1 MSAGATSGRPRIR
14 VLIADDA
21 LESRHLLSSL
31 VASDPALEV
40 MASVADGAAAVRFVA
55 RTPPD
60 VVLMGLAMP
69 GLDGFEATRQIME
82 ATPVPIV
89 ICSDAHDSGEVSAAF
104 RAMEAGAL
112 SCVRKPRAGGS
123 DDFDATCA
131 RLVEM
136 LKLMSEVKVVRRW
149 PRGRRDAAH
158 SGARPRTG
166 GAEGEIQVVGIGAST
181 GGPPVIQAILGALPK
196 GFPLPILVVQHIA
209 KGFLAGLA
217 DWLSQTSGLRV
228 VVASHGARP
237 LPGQV
242 YLAPDDFHMGVA
254 PEGHIFLSREAPVN
268 AVRPS
273 VSFLFRTLAEAC
285 GPAAVG
291 VLLSGMGKD
300 GSAELKLMRDAGAI
314 TVVQD
319 AASCVVNGMPGE
331 AVAQRAAMHVLAPEK
346 IAELLVGLARRRQA
360 T

>member
-1 MSAGATSGRPRIR
+1 MSAAATSERRRIR

-31 VASDPALEV
+31 VSDDPALEV
-40 MASVADGAAAVRFVA
+40 MASVADGAAAVRFEA
-55 RTPPD
+55 RPPPD
-60 VVLMGLAMP
+60 VVLMDLAMP

-89 ICSDAHDSGEVSAAF
+89 ICSDAHDSDEVGAAF
-104 RAMEAGAL
+104 RAIEAGAL
-112 SCVRKPRAGGS
+112 SCVRKPRAGGG
-123 DDFDATCA
+123 DDDATRA

-149 PRGRRDAAH
+149 PRARRDAAQ
-158 SGARPRTG
+158 SAARTRHG
-166 GAEGEIQVVGIGAST
+166 GADGEIQLVGIGAST
-181 GGPPVIQAILGALPK
+181 GGPPVIQSILGALPK
-196 GFPLPILVVQHIA
+196 GFPLPVLVVQHIA

-217 DWLSQTSGLRV
+217 DWLSQTSGFRV

-237 LPGQV
+237 LAGHV
-242 YLAPDDFHMGVA
+242 YLAPDDFHMGLA
-254 PEGHIFLSREAPVN
+254 REGHIFLSREAPVN
-268 AVRPS
+268 GVRPS
-273 VSFLFRTLAEAC
+273 VSFLLRTLAEAC
-285 GPAAVG
+285 GPSAAG

-300 GSAELKLMRDAGAI
+300 GAAELKLMRDAGAI

-331 AVAQRAAMHVLAPEK
+331 AVAQRAAMHVLAPDR
-346 IAELLVGLARRRQA
+346 IAELLAAIARRREA
-360 T
+360 R